1 MIIFMGLKI
10 YNSLTNKMEE
20 FKPIN
25 GNKVNMY
32 VCGPTVYNYIHI
44 GNARPVIFFDT
55 FKRYLSFLGYDVCYA
70 SNITDVD
77 DKIINKAIEEG
88 VSEEEIATKFA
99 EAYFENCKDLG
110 SMKPDVIPY
119 ATKYIDQMIK
129 FIKDLVDK
137 GFAYQADGNVYFR
150 VSKIKDY
157 GILSNQ
163 IAEELNAGARI
174 DVVDKKED
182 PRDFVLWKNTD
193 KGIKWPSPFGEG
205 RPGWHTECVVM
216 NQDIFNTML
225 DVHGGGMDLKFPHH
239 ENEIAQSSA
248 MFDHHLAKYWM
259 HVGRLDMNGEKMSK
273 SLGNVIRV
281 NDITNHDDLMILRL
295 LIITAPYRNN
305 LNYSDDLFNQYKNE
319 YLKITRAYKQAML
332 TLDVNNVISDKISDE
347 DINVFKDEMNNDFN
361 TPNVL
366 TLIQKL
372 VKEINA
378 STRNKDYD
386 VLAIKAN
393 TLKLIMSILGIELE
407 YNKLSNEDKE
417 LYNKWNELKAQ
428 KNFEEADKLREVL
441 TGKGI
446 L

>member
-99 EAYFENCKDLG
+99 KAYFENCKDLG

-137 GFAYQADGNVYFR
+137 GFAYQTDGNVYFR

-239 ENEIAQSSA
+239 ENEIAQSCA

-332 TLDVNNVISDKISDE
+332 TLDVNNVYSDKISDE

-386 VLAIKAN
+386 TLAIKAN